1 MKEVG
6 RYDSPDK
13 DLGHLMFDAL
23 LTTAFFIGPLK
34 QKYRTKIQENL

>member
-13 DLGHLMFDAL
+13 DLGHLMFDSL
-23 LTTAFFIGPLK
+23 LTTAFLIGPLK
-34 QKYRTKIQENL
+34 PRTKIQENL